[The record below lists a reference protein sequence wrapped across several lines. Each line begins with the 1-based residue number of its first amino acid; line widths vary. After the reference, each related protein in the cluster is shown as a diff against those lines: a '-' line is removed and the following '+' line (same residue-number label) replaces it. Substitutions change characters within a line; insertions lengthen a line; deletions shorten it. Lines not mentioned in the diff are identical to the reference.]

1 MRTVEYHANDDIRIV
16 DLPVP
21 KIGPGELLIQ
31 LRACGICASDVMEW
45 YMRPRAPLYPGH
57 EPVGIVAALGDGVA
71 QFAVGQ
77 RVFFHHHVPCMLCHF
92 CQRGSFSQCATFR
105 ATRLYPGGLAEYIRV
120 PAPNVQGD
128 VLPLPNDISFE
139 AATLIEPLAC
149 CIRGIERAAVQAG
162 DCVCVLGAGSNGL
175 MLAQLAQQRG
185 ASCVIIVDPIAYRR
199 QQALEIGIDFA
210 LDPSTEPLLAQ
221 LQAIND
227 GRKPDIV
234 IVTPSKISAM
244 QQGIELVGPGG
255 TVLLF
260 APPAPDEMLPVLPNS
275 LFFQEIT
282 LRTSYSAGPYETR
295 LALELLRYRR
305 IRAETMITHR
315 FGLNDAAQ
323 AFEVVARPGNA
334 LKVVVFPE
342 DALLLDKVIP
352 PAN

>member
-1 MRTVEYHANDDIRIV
+1 MRVVEYHANDDIRIV

-21 KIGPGELLIQ
+21 EIGPGELLIQ

-57 EPVGIVAALGDGVA
+57 EPVGTVAARGDGVQ
-71 QFAVGQ
+71 QFTVGQ

-120 PAPNVQGD
+120 PAPNVERD
-128 VLPLPNDISFE
+128 VLPLPDDISFE

-149 CIRGIERAAVQAG
+149 CIRGIDRAAIQAG
-162 DCVCVLGAGSNGL
+162 DCVCVLGAGSNGV

-185 ASCVIIVDPIAYRR
+185 ALCVIIVDPIAYRR

-210 LDPSTEPLLAQ
+210 LDPSTKPVLEQ
-221 LQAIND
+221 IHAINN

-234 IVTPSKISAM
+234 IVTPSKVSAM
-244 QQGIELVGPGG
+244 QQGMELVGPGG
-255 TVLLF
+255 TLLLF
-260 APPAPDEMLPVLPNS
+260 APPAPDEILPILPNS

-295 LALELLRYRR
+295 LALELLRHRR
-305 IRAETMITHR
+305 IRSETMITHR
-315 FGLNDAAQ
+315 FGLTDAAQ

-334 LKVVVFPE
+334 LKVVLFPE
-342 DALLLDKVIP
+342 DDTFSG
-352 PAN
+352 